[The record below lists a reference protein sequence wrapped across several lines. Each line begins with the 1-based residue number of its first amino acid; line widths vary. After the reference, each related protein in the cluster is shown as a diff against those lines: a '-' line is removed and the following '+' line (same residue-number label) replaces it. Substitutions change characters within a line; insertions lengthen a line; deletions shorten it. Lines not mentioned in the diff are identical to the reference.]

1 MASLVPIR
9 GSNVLG
15 CTLVAFSFVANG
27 TGAVD
32 QTTIRGPGVVSVT
45 RGATGRFD
53 VVLDSAFYRVISAKA
68 HVIHPSDGSAP
79 TAAPSAIV
87 SFADETASPLALKVW
102 TLNASGAAADQTATR
117 VCVVMVVQASAGA

>member
-1 MASLVPIR
+1 MPSIVPIR

-15 CTLVAFSFVANG
+15 CTVVAFSFVANG
-27 TGAVD
+27 SSAVD

-53 VVLDSAFYRVISAKA
+53 VVLDSAYFRIVAAKA
-68 HVIHPSDGSAP
+68 SVIHPTDGSAP

-117 VCVVMVVQASAGA
+117 VCVTLVVQASSGA